1 MEAGR
6 GPEAPLYRHQAGGN
20 KSPRP
25 GAWPAGRRATLQ
37 AVGARQD
44 SSRAARRQGPWPPKA
59 GPPEAAP
66 LPPVRPPALCA
77 PGARP
82 GPPSPLPPVSFW
94 RGVARPP
101 AARAVAASPAGRRSG
116 GLAWVPAS
124 LCAWWSGGG
133 SPPVFL
139 WVCPRRPCRVPSA
152 AVCPRVPPW
161 AGLLRGAG
169 GPAPGRVL
177 RGCPWRGRSCCCA
190 APGPAPTTQGADP
203 PMQRLARPVTGH
215 PGPQQATKCRVG
227 GSILQKSGPLRPRS
241 ARSWPPGCRL
251 HSQKCQIGRLRK
263 PADQRRKDHRNG
275 GPPLS

>member
-6 GPEAPLYRHQAGGN
+6 GRWPPLSQQVR
-20 KSPRP
+20 
-25 GAWPAGRRATLQ
+25 AGRCPPGPAAGPPAASNPATIS
-37 AVGARQD
+37 GARQG
-44 SSRAARRQGPWPPKA
+44 SRRAARRQGPMAAKGGARW
-59 GPPEAAP
+59 AP
-66 LPPVRPPALCA
+66 LSPVRPPAVCA

-82 GPPSPLPPVSFW
+82 GPPSPLPPFVSW
-94 RGVARPP
+94 RRVARPP

-152 AVCPRVPPW
+152 AVCPRLPPW
-161 AGLLRGAG
+161 AGLRRGAG

-251 HSQKCQIGRLRK
+251 QSQKCQIGRLIK
-263 PADQRRKDHRNG
+263 PADQGRKAAHPG
-275 GPPLS
+275 PPPLS